1 MLRLIMAYNEHY
13 VKNCATIQIIDV
25 IEVCPFILGSLLKYM
40 TRYGSKDDVNQELSK
55 IYDYLNRCLIRE
67 DDIELISWWQN
78 NKKLV
83 AFFEDIFEDHGF
95 IDLNYK
101 GSLLA
106 FLESIKTCI
115 KDEFRL
121 HNGC

>member
-1 MLRLIMAYNEHY
+1 MTYNDHY

-55 IYDYLNRCLIRE
+55 IDDYLILCLLRE

-95 IDLNYK
+95 TDLNYK
-101 GSLLA
+101 GSLSA
-106 FLESIKTCI
+106 FLESIKTCLN
-115 KDEFRL
+115 DEFRL
-121 HNGC
+121 HNVC